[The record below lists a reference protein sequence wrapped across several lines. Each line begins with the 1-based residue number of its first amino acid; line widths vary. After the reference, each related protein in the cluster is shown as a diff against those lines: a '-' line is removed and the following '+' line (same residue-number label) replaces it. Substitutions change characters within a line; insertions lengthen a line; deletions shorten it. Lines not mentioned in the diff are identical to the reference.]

1 MGGDFMP
8 IVTIKMIE
16 GRTDE
21 QKRALVEEVT
31 KAVTKTVDAPAENV
45 SIIIEEM
52 SKNHFAKAGV
62 RYSDK

>member
-1 MGGDFMP
+1 MP

-31 KAVTKTVDAPAENV
+31 KAVSNTVNAPVENV

-52 SKNHFAKAGV
+52 SKNHYATGGV
-62 RYSDK
+62 RASDK

>member
-1 MGGDFMP
+1 MP

-31 KAVTKTVDAPAENV
+31 QAV
-45 SIIIEEM
+45 
-52 SKNHFAKAGV
+52 SKQ
-62 RYSDK
+62 